1 MHTEHIRP
9 PAGDILV
16 IGDCWQIAAGN
27 AVLLGAGI
35 GLLQVNAVPTP
46 LFSVVL
52 GAAIMIGAALI
63 IYFEARASKR
73 QNGNGK

>member
-9 PAGDILV
+9 PAGDI
-16 IGDCWQIAAGN
+16 
-27 AVLLGAGI
+27 
-35 GLLQVNAVPTP
+35 
-46 LFSVVL
+46 VVF